1 MITANITKPIKVK
14 FIKPIF
20 EDDFVEEGMIAYLTK
35 VEWDTHYDD
44 CYKLHFDFS
53 EFEEENAPLF
63 SENYWPNCHVVEIQK
78 ETGRTLFT
86 AKEVR
91 CYDPNYWVYFSCGDM
106 ITRDDKTFEEAILEY
121 LIEV

>member
-1 MITANITKPIKVK
+1 MITANIVKPIKVK

-53 EFEEENAPLF
+53 EFEEENESLF
-63 SENYWPNCHVVEIQK
+63 SQNYWPNIHAKAIEK

-91 CYDPNYWVYFSCGDM
+91 CYDPKYSVYFSCGDM

-121 LIEV
+121 LVEI

>member
-20 EDDFVEEGMIAYLTK
+20 EDDFVEDGMIAYLTK
-35 VEWDTHYDD
+35 VEWDSHYND

-53 EFEEENAPLF
+53 EFEEENESLF
-63 SENYWPNCHVVEIQK
+63 SQNYWPNIHTKAIEK

-86 AKEVR
+86 AKEAR
-91 CYDPNYWVYFSCGDM
+91 CYDPKYSVYFNCGDM
-106 ITRDDKTFEEAILEY
+106 NTRDDNAFEQAILEY
-121 LIEV
+121 LVEI